1 MKDVDILLRTV
12 AGPLTINVVIKNSY
26 PGIGEKRLY
35 GVLDVAIGTY
45 FDMASP
51 IPETINSP
59 AEDTRAKLFV
69 SIPYFIT
76 DFSVI
81 CLSSINI

>member
-1 MKDVDILLRTV
+1 MKDADILLRAV

-26 PGIGEKRLY
+26 PGIGEKKLY

-51 IPETINSP
+51 IPEIINSLSH
-59 AEDTRAKLFV
+59 DDCNSFCDIF
-69 SIPYFIT
+69 SIH
-76 DFSVI
+76 
-81 CLSSINI
+81 